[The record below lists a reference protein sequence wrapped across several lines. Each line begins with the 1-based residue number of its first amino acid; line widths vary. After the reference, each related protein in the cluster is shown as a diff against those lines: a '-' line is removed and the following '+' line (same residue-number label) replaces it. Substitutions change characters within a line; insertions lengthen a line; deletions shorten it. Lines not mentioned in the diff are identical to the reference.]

1 MVVGVAEELR
11 GRLWPGLPELVAR
24 VDLLIDAGDA
34 LAVTDFKTARSQ
46 WGAEQVGEWAWQL
59 ILCQELARGRAGGRP
74 VRLAFAV
81 LSKTKA
87 PELVLHPIEADAQQ
101 VERAKRVVD
110 RVWQAIQ
117 GGHFYPNPSPLN
129 CPTCPYREPCVAWTG

>member
-1 MVVGVAEELR
+1 
-11 GRLWPGLPELVAR
+11 
-24 VDLLIDAGDA
+24 
-34 LAVTDFKTARSQ
+34 
-46 WGAEQVGEWAWQL
+46 
-59 ILCQELARGRAGGRP
+59 

-87 PELVLHPIEADAQQ
+87 PELVLHPVEADAQQ
-101 VERAKRVVD
+101 VERAKRVVE

-129 CPTCPYREPCVAWTG
+129 CPTCPYREPCRAWTG